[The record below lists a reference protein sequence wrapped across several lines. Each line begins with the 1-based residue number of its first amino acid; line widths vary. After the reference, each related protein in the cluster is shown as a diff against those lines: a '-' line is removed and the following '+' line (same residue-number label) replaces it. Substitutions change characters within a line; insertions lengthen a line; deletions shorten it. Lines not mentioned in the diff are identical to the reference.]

1 MPKSKLRAD
10 RPIVPRRTA
19 PPPSRET
26 AAPRPRRRWLGWCLR
41 WSAITAIWLILG
53 AGGLV
58 AWYAV
63 DLPDIDAAIAATRQP
78 SIRVLAGDGT
88 ELATAGD
95 LYGVPVQVSD
105 LPPALPAAFL
115 ATEDRRFYDHF
126 GLDPRGLLRASI
138 VNIKARR
145 IVQGGSTITQQVAK
159 NLFLTHDRTAKRKVQ
174 ELLLALWL
182 EQKLTKDQILSLY
195 LNRAY
200 FGAGA
205 YGVDAA
211 AHKYF
216 DVPAARVSTYQA
228 AMLAGLV
235 RAPSR
240 YNPHARPDLADGR
253 ARQVLLAMVDAG
265 FMTEAEAAAALRHRG
280 STAVLAG
287 PRRGS
292 RWFVDWVL
300 ELVPDFVAVGDH
312 DLVVTTTLH
321 PGLQHLAETQVRG
334 AVGAAAATEARV
346 GQAALVALSTD
357 GAVRALVGGRDYRG
371 SQFNR
376 AVQARRQPGSA
387 FKPFV
392 YLAALEAGWSPESR
406 VLDAPVSVEGWRPRN
421 FTDRYRGDISM
432 SEALTESVNTVAVR
446 LSEAVGRTRV
456 RDVARRL
463 GITAPLPATPSVAL
477 GAGEVNLLEL
487 TAAYGVFA
495 NGGLAAWP
503 YAIVTIH
510 DADGRLLY
518 QRAGRATGRIVA
530 EHDVAAMSAM
540 LGRVVDHGTG
550 RAARLDRPAAGKT
563 GTSQN
568 FRDAWFVGYTADLV
582 AGVWMGNDDGTPMK
596 KVTGGSLPA
605 QLWRGFMLAAHDGL
619 PARALYRS
627 PAVAA
632 PAAPYQGPP
641 VSDRTLFERLLDS
654 IDSHSG

>member
-1 MPKSKLRAD
+1 MAV
-10 RPIVPRRTA
+10 I
-19 PPPSRET
+19 
-26 AAPRPRRRWLGWCLR
+26 
-41 WSAITAIWLILG
+41 AIWLILG

-58 AWYAV
+58 AWYAA

-78 SIRVLAGDGT
+78 SIRVLAVDGT

-95 LYGVPVQVSD
+95 LYGVPVQVGD
-105 LPPALPAAFL
+105 LPPALPAAFM
-115 ATEDRRFYDHF
+115 AIEDRRFYDHL
-126 GLDPRGLLRASI
+126 GLDPRGLLRAAI
-138 VNIKARR
+138 VNIEARS

-159 NLFLTHDRTAKRKVQ
+159 NLFLTHDRTVKRKIQ

-240 YNPHARPDLADGR
+240 YNPHASPDLADGR

-265 FMTEAEAAAALRHRG
+265 FMTQTEAAAAVRHRG
-280 STAVLAG
+280 STAALAG
-287 PRRGS
+287 PQRGS

-300 ELVPDFVAVGDH
+300 ELVPGFVAVGDR
-312 DLVVTTTLH
+312 DLVVTTTLD
-321 PGLQHLAETQVRG
+321 PRLQRTAETQVQG
-334 AVGAAAATEARV
+334 ALDATAAEAGV

-406 VLDAPVSVEGWRPRN
+406 VLDAPVAVDGWRPRN

-432 SEALTESVNTVAVR
+432 GEALADSVNTVAVR
-446 LSEAVGRTRV
+446 LSEAVGRNRV

-477 GAGEVNLLEL
+477 GAGEVDLLEL

-503 YAIVTIH
+503 YAVVTIH

-518 QRAGRATGRIVA
+518 QRAGHGTGRIVA
-530 EHDVAAMSAM
+530 EHHVAAMTGM
-540 LGRVVDHGTG
+540 LSGVVDHGTG

-582 AGVWMGNDDGTPMK
+582 TGVWMGNDDGKPMK
-596 KVTGGSLPA
+596 KVTGGGLPA
-605 QLWRGFMLAAHDGL
+605 NLWRSFMLAAHDGL
-619 PARALYRS
+619 PVRSLYRA
-627 PAVAA
+627 PAVAT
-632 PAAPYQGPP
+632 PAAPHEGPP